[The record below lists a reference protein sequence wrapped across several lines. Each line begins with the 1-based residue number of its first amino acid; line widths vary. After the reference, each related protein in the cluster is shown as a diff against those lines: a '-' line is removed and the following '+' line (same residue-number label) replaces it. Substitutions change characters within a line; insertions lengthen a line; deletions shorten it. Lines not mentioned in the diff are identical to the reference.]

1 MTEEN
6 ETEENYF
13 TQIFGETALLKGENR
28 SAYDLL
34 RTSVGRELNAPYDVL
49 SQLKV
54 QEITDSIWE
63 GQRFKRFATQ
73 SIDTGYLVALEVLL
87 QPICRLNL
95 SMDPGR
101 IALDYYHG
109 EEESRQAAQKI
120 VRGAGITE
128 DQIQVQ
134 ALMVG
139 AGQFSYLDRLAAN
152 RSATLK
158 GLLKD
163 QKRQLRKIEK
173 YTAALARQRE
183 TARGTGNLA
192 VAKKDAA

>member
-6 ETEENYF
+6 ETDDNHF
-13 TQIFGETALLKGENR
+13 TLIFGESALLKGESR

-34 RTSVGRELNAPYDVL
+34 RVSVACQLNAPYDVL

-63 GQRFKRFATQ
+63 AQRYKRFATQ
-73 SIDTGYLVALEVLL
+73 LIDTGYLEALEVLL

-109 EEESRQAAQKI
+109 EEKNRQAAQKI

-128 DQIQVQ
+128 DQIQVR
-134 ALMVG
+134 ALLVG

-158 GLLKD
+158 GLMKD
-163 QKRQLRKIEK
+163 QKRQLRRVEK
-173 YTAALARQRE
+173 HRAALARQRE
-183 TARGTGNLA
+183 PARGTGSLA

>member
-1 MTEEN
+1 MTEEH
-6 ETEENYF
+6 ETDDNYF
-13 TQIFGETALLKGENR
+13 TQIFGETALLKGESR

-34 RTSVGRELNAPYDVL
+34 RTSVGRELNARHDVL

-101 IALDYYHG
+101 IALDYYH
-109 EEESRQAAQKI
+109 EEKNRQAAQKI

-128 DQIQVQ
+128 D
-134 ALMVG
+134 
-139 AGQFSYLDRLAAN
+139 
-152 RSATLK
+152 
-158 GLLKD
+158 
-163 QKRQLRKIEK
+163 
-173 YTAALARQRE
+173 
-183 TARGTGNLA
+183 
-192 VAKKDAA
+192 